1 MYRTNMFLKKIVSVS
16 SAAAFPE
23 NSKGPL
29 LSVYYFRLC
38 EVAAQVTQ
46 ALSSY
51 LMFIYMASNERG
63 IL

>member
-1 MYRTNMFLKKIVSVS
+1 MVERKWKRFFWHLILSTLIPNVK
-16 SAAAFPE
+16 FPALT
-23 NSKGPL
+23 STPHLGTKLP
-29 LSVYYFRLC
+29 
-38 EVAAQVTQ
+38 QVTQ